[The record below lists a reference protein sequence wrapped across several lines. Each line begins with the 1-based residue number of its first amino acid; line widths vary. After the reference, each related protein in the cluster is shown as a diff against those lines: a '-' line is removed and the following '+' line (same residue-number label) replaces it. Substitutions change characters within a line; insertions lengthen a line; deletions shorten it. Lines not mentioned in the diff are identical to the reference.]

1 MKHHKRRR
9 WALLFLAIAL
19 LPATLPLGTS
29 ALTPAYSVTGAYRSS
44 TYHQNLLKI
53 PRTGDEA
60 FDTLA
65 AAMTQVGYH
74 EGNGAADFDGENTS
88 GSKNYTEYNRA
99 FGKVDGTYGYA
110 WCAAFISWCL
120 IAADA
125 ADAAGG
131 LFVSCSLWL
140 EQLRTSGQY
149 SSRASGYTPQAGDLI
164 FFRSANAGRASDHVG
179 LVRYVEGGR
188 VYTVEGNSSNK
199 VSLNSYAVTNTYI
212 VGYGKPDYDSATLQA
227 AHSYEDRTVG
237 FYAVTNSFVNLRTGA
252 STASSKAGKLYE
264 GDVVQILQIQ
274 NGWGALERDGKRLY
288 VSLDYADFISPSTH
302 AVRYEADGGENAPDA
317 VRYFSTSSARVSTH
331 EPQRAGYL
339 FLGWQGSDGESYTAG
354 DVLPVGDLTLTAQ
367 WEAIPVQEPTPPAEE
382 SAPPQTEETPDAG
395 TDGGENT
402 DGGASG
408 EAEDL
413 FAPPAL
419 SPDAPIAEGGVS
431 DRPTGGILAADLA
444 TAIVLMA
451 GIAAG
456 SAWFILRR
464 KRR

>member
-9 WALLFLAIAL
+9 WLLLFPAVALLLFAL
-19 LPATLPLGTS
+19 SPSAA

-74 EGNGAADFDGENTS
+74 EGNGTADFDGENAS
-88 GSKNYTEYNRA
+88 GSKNFTEYNRA
-99 FGKVDGTYGYA
+99 FGKVGGSYGYA

-120 IAADA
+120 TAADA
-125 ADAAGG
+125 SDAAGG

-140 EQLRTSGQY
+140 EQLRANGQY
-149 SSRASGYTPQAGDLI
+149 RSRASGYTPQAGDLI
-164 FFRSANAGRASDHVG
+164 FFCSSGAGRASDHVG

-212 VGYGKPDYDSATLQA
+212 VGYGRPDYDSATLQA
-227 AHSYEDRTVG
+227 ARSYEDRAVG

-252 STASSKAGKLYE
+252 NTASSKAGKLYE

-274 NGWGALERDGKRLY
+274 NGWGMLERDGKRLY
-288 VSLDYADFISPSTH
+288 VSLDYADFISPSAHT
-302 AVRYEADGGENAPDA
+302 VTYEADGGENAPA
-317 VRYFSTSSARVSTH
+317 TVRYFSTEAVRVSSQA
-331 EPQRAGYL
+331 PQRAGFR
-339 FLGWQGSDGESYTAG
+339 FLGWQGNDGERYTAG
-354 DVLPVGDLTLTAQ
+354 DTLPVTDLTLTAL
-367 WEAIPVQEPTPPAEE
+367 WELLPAEEPTPPAEE
-382 SAPPQTEETPDAG
+382 PTPPQTEDAPTVDDDEAT
-395 TDGGENT
+395 TDGEQSDAT
-402 DGGASG
+402 D
-408 EAEDL
+408 DL
-413 FAPPAL
+413 FEPPAP
-419 SPDAPIAEGGVS
+419 SPDAPIAERDEQ
-431 DRPTGGILAADLA
+431 DRNASASAADVA
-444 TAIVLMA
+444 TAIVLTA
-451 GIAAG
+451 GAAG
-456 SAWFILRR
+456 GTAWLLTRRR